1 MRRFIFVII
10 LMSLSLCA
18 WAQYAGTGTIKRA
31 GTHIV
36 MDGERLSPEAQEA
49 LLADIGGL
57 DYNSAWDLARKGRNT
72 GLGLVIGGSVAT
84 IGGSVVTLLGLATS
98 VIGAAVGGAVGS
110 VGGQESAQ
118 HGAEEGAKA
127 GNSLTIG
134 GLITS
139 GLGLVTT
146 GIGIP
151 MIVKNNRTLN
161 EIVNG
166 YNNGR
171 QPNVK
176 LGFGP
181 TENGIGLA
189 LRF

>member
-1 MRRFIFVII
+1 
-10 LMSLSLCA
+10 
-18 WAQYAGTGTIKRA
+18 
-31 GTHIV
+31 
-36 MDGERLSPEAQEA
+36 
-49 LLADIGGL
+49 LADIDGR
-57 DYNSAWDLARKGRNT
+57 DYNSTWDWAKRGRNA
-72 GLGLVIGGSVAT
+72 GLGLVIGGGIVT
-84 IGGSVVTLLGLATS
+84 LGGSVVTLIGLTTS
-98 VIGAAVGGAVGS
+98 VIGAAVGGTVGS
-110 VGGQESAQ
+110 IGGQDSAQ